1 MTCDMRLSH
10 HRHLVVDQS
19 HHSLTIGHSHYPLQP
34 AAIEFRW
41 QLELLTVVQLK
52 KDLQLRAAMAEGSV
66 VCPSVWK
73 KAR

>member
-1 MTCDMRLSH
+1 M
-10 HRHLVVDQS
+10 
-19 HHSLTIGHSHYPLQP
+19 
-34 AAIEFRW
+34 
-41 QLELLTVVQLK
+41 LTVVQLK